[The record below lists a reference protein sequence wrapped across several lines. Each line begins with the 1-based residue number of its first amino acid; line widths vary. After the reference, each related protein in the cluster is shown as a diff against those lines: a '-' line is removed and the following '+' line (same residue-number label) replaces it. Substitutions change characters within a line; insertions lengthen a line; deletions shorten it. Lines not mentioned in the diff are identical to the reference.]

1 MVIAMAAII
10 GPINSPRMPNWIIPA
25 SVAKTVIKV
34 WSSALLWFIVL
45 ESFLIING
53 RAKLSIKVPANTT
66 PKNKIINALAVSP
79 MANRYS
85 DKGSQTSRPPSTGMK
100 PAKAIETPK
109 NNADKP
115 TIEAPTAN
123 TKPCRRETRNTL
135 PTRVTDKP
143 ENSLKRMSLSFSSRG
158 EIALIFSMIN
168 SPST

>member
-45 ESFLIING
+45 ESFLIIKG
-53 RAKLSIKVPANTT
+53 RKKLSIKMPANIT
-66 PKNKIINALAVSP
+66 PKNKIISALPASP
-79 MANRYS
+79 TANKYK

-100 PAKAIETPK
+100 PAKAIEMPK

-123 TKPCRRETRNTL
+123 TKP
-135 PTRVTDKP
+135 
-143 ENSLKRMSLSFSSRG
+143 
-158 EIALIFSMIN
+158 
-168 SPST
+168 